1 MKKIFKGDIIYT
13 KNPNS
18 FEVNKDSYLIVEDG
32 VVKEICRYLESIPSD
47 CEYLDYTNKL
57 IIPGFV
63 DIHLHS
69 SQFFN
74 IGLGM
79 DKELIPWLNTYTFP
93 EEAKFRDL
101 EYAKT
106 AYSKFVIDLVN
117 KGTTS
122 SVIYSTIHKEST
134 MLLMDLLD
142 KANLRAYVGKVNM
155 DRNTIDE
162 LCENTNDSIKET
174 EEIILSSNSNRVKPI
189 ITPRF
194 VPSCSKE
201 LMEGLSKLAIKYN
214 VPVQSHLSENTN
226 EVKWVKELHP
236 DIENYASVYNKF
248 GLFGQ
253 TKTVMAHCIYTSDE
267 EIELMKKNGVFAAHC
282 AISNFNLSSGIMP
295 VRKYLDY
302 GVDVGLGS
310 DISGGN
316 TLSIPQSIVST
327 IQASKM
333 KWLESNKKL
342 YPLSFS
348 EVFYMAT
355 KGGGKFFENVGSFE
369 SGYNADL
376 LIIDDSNLL
385 DFNKFDCLER
395 LQKYIY
401 SGNENNIKA
410 VYVNAN
416 KLNR

>member
-1 MKKIFKGDIIYT
+1 MKKIFKGDIVYT
-13 KNPNS
+13 KSPAM
-18 FEVNKDSYLIVEDG
+18 FEINEDSYLIVENG
-32 VVKEICRYLESIPSD
+32 EVKEICRYIDSIPSD
-47 CEYLDYTNKL
+47 CEYLDYTGKL

-93 EEAKFRDL
+93 EEAKFIDL
-101 EYAKT
+101 EYANI
-106 AYSKFVIDLVN
+106 AYSKFVSDLIK

-122 SVIYSTIHKEST
+122 SVIYASIHKEST
-134 MLLMDLLD
+134 MLLMDLLEE
-142 KANLRAYVGKVNM
+142 ANLRAYVGKVNM

-162 LCENTNDSIKET
+162 LCENTDESIAQT
-174 EEIILSSNSNRVKPI
+174 EEIILSSKSDRVKPI

-194 VPSCSKE
+194 VPSCSTT
-201 LMEGLSKLAIKYN
+201 LMKGLSKLAIKYN

-226 EVKWVKELHP
+226 EVEWVKELHP

-253 TKTVMAHCIYTSDE
+253 TKTVMAHCIYTSDD

-282 AISNFNLSSGIMP
+282 ALSNFNLSSGIMP

-327 IQASKM
+327 IQASKI
-333 KWLESNKKL
+333 KWLESDKEL

-355 KGGGKFFENVGSFE
+355 KGGGKFFGKVGSLE
-369 SGYNADL
+369 RGYKADL
-376 LIIDDSNLL
+376 LVIDDSNLL
-385 DFNKFDCLER
+385 DINKFGVLER

-401 SGNENNIKA
+401 SGNENNIIA
-410 VYVNAN
+410 VYVGAN
-416 KLNR
+416 SVNH

>member
-18 FEVNKDSYLIVEDG
+18 FEVHKDSYLVVEDG
-32 VVKEICRYLESIPSD
+32 VVKDILHYIESIPSD
-47 CEYLDYTNKL
+47 YEYLDYTNKL

-69 SQFFN
+69 SQFLN
-74 IGLGM
+74 MGLGM

-106 AYSKFVIDLVN
+106 AYTKFVSDLIN

-134 MLLMDLLD
+134 MFLMDLLD
-142 KANLRAYVGKVNM
+142 KAKLRAYVGKVNM

-162 LCENTNDSIKET
+162 LCENTNYSIEET
-174 EEIILSSNSNRVKPI
+174 EEIILSSKSNRVKPI

-194 VPSCSKE
+194 VPSCSPE

-327 IQASKM
+327 IQASKI
-333 KWLESNKKL
+333 KWLESNKEL

-355 KGGGKFFENVGSFE
+355 KGGGKFFEHVGSFE
-369 SGYNADL
+369 RGYNADL
-376 LIIDDSNLL
+376 LIIDDSNLS
-385 DFNKFDCLER
+385 DINKFDVLER

-401 SGNENNIKA
+401 SGNENNIIG
-410 VYVNAN
+410 VYVDAN
-416 KLNR
+416 KVS